1 MERKQMIIILAGV
14 LVCIIMLFTGLYFS
28 GQLHSISQDTALP
41 AVAELKENETAQ
53 ITSGTTTTAVTT
65 TVVTTTNVK
74 TFSAAE
80 KKKLHEIYAEK
91 IIIVGDS
98 IAYGFNAYGYIS
110 DAQNLAQGSVAIRN
124 IHDFSF
130 TYDGCEMDILD
141 ALKEAQPTYIY
152 MSMGMNDV
160 NMTTAKEYG
169 DAYKEAILSIQKIC
183 PDSNLI
189 IAGITPIAADSDFT
203 DNAEIRN
210 FNRELEQ
217 VVKEFDSPNIVYFD
231 AYSVIADPET
241 EYMRPECS
249 GGDGIH
255 LSGQSYEDLLNAVYE
270 VMDTMPI
277 PEAVMEALEHAE
289 TTNST
294 TETEESET
302 ESQSEEMESENS
314 EF

>member
-1 MERKQMIIILAGV
+1 MERKQIIIILAGV

-41 AVAELKENETAQ
+41 AVAELKEN
-53 ITSGTTTTAVTT
+53 GTVPIASDATTTAVTT
-65 TVVTTTNVK
+65 TTVTTTTVK

-80 KKKLHEIYAEK
+80 KEKLHEIYAEK
-91 IIIVGDS
+91 ITIVGDS

-110 DAQNLAQGSVAIRN
+110 DAQNLAQGSVAIRD

-130 TYDGCEMDILD
+130 TYDGVEMDILD
-141 ALKEAQPTYIY
+141 ALIEAQPTY
-152 MSMGMNDV
+152 
-160 NMTTAKEYG
+160 
-169 DAYKEAILSIQKIC
+169 
-183 PDSNLI
+183 SNLI
-189 IAGITPIAADSDFT
+189 IAGITPIASDSDFT
-203 DNAEIRN
+203 DIAEIRN

-217 VVKEFDSPNIVYFD
+217 AVKELDSPNVVYFD

-277 PEAVMEALEHAE
+277 PETVMEALEHAE

-294 TETEESET
+294 TETEVSET
-302 ESQSEEMESENS
+302 EFQSEESEPENL